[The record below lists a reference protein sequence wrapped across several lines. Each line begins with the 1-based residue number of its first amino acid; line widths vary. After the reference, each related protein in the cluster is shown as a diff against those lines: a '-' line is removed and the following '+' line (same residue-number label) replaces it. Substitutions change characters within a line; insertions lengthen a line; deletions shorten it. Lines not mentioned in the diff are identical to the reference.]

1 MSVRIL
7 GVSEDDE
14 RQGQDVAER
23 HHTTDE
29 RKRAGMGVQGGEMIT
44 YDTRQGKEYQ
54 LVKDRESIEC
64 IECKDEYTAIRRVGG
79 V

>member
-1 MSVRIL
+1 
-7 GVSEDDE
+7 
-14 RQGQDVAER
+14 
-23 HHTTDE
+23 
-29 RKRAGMGVQGGEMIT
+29 MGVQGGEMIT